1 MVLRRRPRR
10 EARHSRLW
18 QVLVG
23 LGLIVGALIVGWRVD
38 ETRQDSEIRQGAVV
52 AGVDIGG
59 LEPEEAVI
67 ALEPVVQEVA
77 ETIIEL
83 HIELQFQDQI
93 ITITAAELGISL
105 DAEQTLAEADTPPP
119 SVVRPAAWLFDLFA
133 SRDVSPAVTTDLGTL
148 ATTVDPYTDPETPR
162 IELVGGAFRPVLS
175 TDVPVPDME
184 LLAERLE
191 EAVQSN
197 LGGRAVVEVPIGGME
212 PADPFAVA
220 LATALAVRANN
231 ITQGGVSL
239 QLEGTAE
246 TFSIGERALRQF
258 VILEGEQH
266 DTYLALA
273 PRVGGTLAS
282 LFVGIG
288 GEGRPATIGLDDA
301 GNVTIADGETGF
313 KCCHET
319 APQALLAGMHE
330 GQQPIVLPAAPAPH
344 PRGREWA
351 ESLGITDVVG
361 EFTTNFK
368 AGQDRVINIA
378 RISEL
383 TRGAI
388 IEPGQRFSVN
398 EFVGPRTMN
407 DGFVPAGM
415 ILNGVFVDS
424 VGGGVSQYATT
435 LFNAVFF
442 AGLDFISYQSH
453 TIYLS
458 RYPYGREA
466 TVSHPAPDLVFENIT
481 PYGVM
486 LWPTTTDTSITVK
499 LYSTPWVLSEQTGQ
513 TSSTRGTSCTRVV
526 TERTRTWL
534 EDGRTETDTVWAQYR
549 PEGLKCDGTPSVTTT
564 TTSTTVPPEGGEDQ
578 GAGDDNQQVEPSS
591 GNDDNQQ
598 VEPSSGNDDNQ
609 QVEPSSG
616 NDDNQQVEPSSGNDD
631 NQQVEPSSGN
641 DDNQQVEPSSGNDD
655 NQQVEPSS
663 GNDDNQQVEPS
674 SGNDDNQQVEPSS
687 GNDDNQQGE
696 PSSGNDDNQ
705 QGEPSSGN
713 DDNQQGEPSSGNDD
727 NQQGEPSSGNDDNQ
741 QVEPSSGNDDNQQGE
756 PSSGNDDNQQGE
768 PSSGND
774 DNQQVEPSSGNDDN
788 QQGEP
793 SSGNDDNQQ
802 GEPSSGNDDSDR
814 APATTIPGE

>member
-1 MVLRRRPRR
+1 MVLRRLRRR
-10 EARHSRLW
+10 EVRRSRLW
-18 QVLVG
+18 QFIVG
-23 LGLIVGALIVGWRVD
+23 AGLIVGALIVAWQVW
-38 ETRQDSEIRQGAVV
+38 ESRQDSEIREGAVV

-67 ALEPVVQEVA
+67 ALEPVVREVA

-119 SVVRPAAWLFDLFA
+119 SFARPAAWLFDLFA

-148 ATTVDPYTDPETPR
+148 ATRVDPYTDPETPR
-162 IELVGGAFRPVLS
+162 IELVEGAFRPVLS

-184 LLAERLE
+184 LLARRLE
-191 EAVQSN
+191 EAVQNN
-197 LGGRAVVEVPIGGME
+197 LGGRAVVEVPIRGME

-220 LATALAVRANN
+220 LATALAVRAND
-231 ITQGGVSL
+231 ITAGGVSL

-246 TFSIGERALRQF
+246 TFSIGEPALRQF
-258 VILEGEQH
+258 VVLEGQQH
-266 DTYLALA
+266 DTYLALD
-273 PRVGGTLAS
+273 PRIGDTLAS

-301 GNVTIADGETGF
+301 GNVTISDGAAGF
-313 KCCHET
+313 KCCQET
-319 APQALLAGMHE
+319 APQALLAGMHK

-398 EFVGPRTMN
+398 EFVGPRTMHK
-407 DGFVPAGM
+407 GFVPAGM

-466 TVSHPAPDLVFENIT
+466 TVSHPAPDLVFENNT

-513 TSSTRGTSCTRVV
+513 TASTRGTSCTRVV
-526 TERTRTWL
+526 TERTRTWI

-564 TTSTTVPPEGGEDQ
+564 TTSTTVPTSTTAPPEGSEDQ
-578 GAGDDNQQVEPSS
+578 GAGDD
-591 GNDDNQQ
+591 G
-598 VEPSSGNDDNQ
+598 
-609 QVEPSSG
+609 
-616 NDDNQQVEPSSGNDD
+616 
-631 NQQVEPSSGN
+631 
-641 DDNQQVEPSSGNDD
+641 
-655 NQQVEPSS
+655 
-663 GNDDNQQVEPS
+663 
-674 SGNDDNQQVEPSS
+674 
-687 GNDDNQQGE
+687 QQGE
-696 PSSGNDDNQ
+696 PSSGNDDSQ

-713 DDNQQGEPSSGNDD
+713 DDSQQGEPSSGNDD
-727 NQQGEPSSGNDDNQ
+727 S
-741 QVEPSSGNDDNQQGE
+741 
-756 PSSGNDDNQQGE
+756 
-768 PSSGND
+768 
-774 DNQQVEPSSGNDDN
+774 
-788 QQGEP
+788 
-793 SSGNDDNQQ
+793 QQ

>member
-23 LGLIVGALIVGWRVD
+23 LGLIVGALIVGWRVN
-38 ETRQDSEIRQGAVV
+38 ETRQDSEIRRGAVV

-59 LEPEEAVI
+59 LEPEEAVT

-93 ITITAAELGISL
+93 ITVTAAELGISL

-119 SVVRPAAWLFDLFA
+119 RAVRPAAWLFDLFA

-162 IELVGGAFRPVLS
+162 IELVDGAFRPVLS

-184 LLAERLE
+184 LLARRLE
-191 EAVQSN
+191 EAVQNN
-197 LGGRAVVEVPIGGME
+197 LGGRAVVEVPIRGME
-212 PADPFAVA
+212 PADPIAVA
-220 LATALAVRANN
+220 LATALAVRANDM
-231 ITQGGVSL
+231 TAGGVSL

-246 TFSIGERALRQF
+246 TFRIGELALRQF
-258 VILEGEQH
+258 VGLEGEQH
-266 DTYLALA
+266 DTYLALDGRIA
-273 PRVGGTLAS
+273 DTLAS

-288 GEGRPATIGLDDA
+288 AEGIPATVGLDEA
-301 GNVTIADGETGF
+301 GNVTISDGSAGF
-313 KCCHET
+313 KCCHATVAEV
-319 APQALLAGMHE
+319 LRAGMIE
-330 GQQPIVLPAAPAPH
+330 GQQPVTLPAAPAPH

-351 ESLGITDVVG
+351 EALGITQVVG

-368 AGQDRVINIA
+368 AGQDRVLNIA

-383 TRGAI
+383 TRGVV

-398 EFVGPRTMN
+398 EFVGPRTMGK
-407 DGFVPAGM
+407 GFVPAGM

-424 VGGGVSQYATT
+424 VGGGISQYATT
-435 LFNAVFF
+435 LFNAAFF
-442 AGLDFISYQSH
+442 AGLDFIGYQSH

-466 TVSHPAPDLVFENIT
+466 TVSYPAPDLVLENNT

-486 LWPTTTDTSITVK
+486 LWPTTDATSITVK
-499 LYSTPWVLSEQTGQ
+499 LYSTPSVVAEQTGQ
-513 TSSTRGTSCTRVV
+513 TTSARGTSCTRVV

-564 TTSTTVPPEGGEDQ
+564 TTSTVPTSTTVPPEGSEYQ
-578 GAGDDNQQVEPSS
+578 GGDDSSQQDEPSS
-591 GNDDNQQ
+591 GDDSSQQ
-598 VEPSSGNDDNQ
+598 DEPSSGDDSSQ
-609 QVEPSSG
+609 QDEPSS
-616 NDDNQQVEPSSGNDD
+616 E
-631 NQQVEPSSGN
+631 
-641 DDNQQVEPSSGNDD
+641 
-655 NQQVEPSS
+655 
-663 GNDDNQQVEPS
+663 
-674 SGNDDNQQVEPSS
+674 
-687 GNDDNQQGE
+687 QQGE
-696 PSSGNDDNQ
+696 PSSGD
-705 QGEPSSGN
+705 
-713 DDNQQGEPSSGNDD
+713 
-727 NQQGEPSSGNDDNQ
+727 
-741 QVEPSSGNDDNQQGE
+741 
-756 PSSGNDDNQQGE
+756 
-768 PSSGND
+768 
-774 DNQQVEPSSGNDDN
+774 
-788 QQGEP
+788 
-793 SSGNDDNQQ
+793 
-802 GEPSSGNDDSDR
+802 DDSDR

>member
-1 MVLRRRPRR
+1 MVLGRRPRR

-23 LGLIVGALIVGWRVD
+23 LGLIVGALIVGWRVN

-59 LEPEEAVI
+59 LEPEEAVT

-93 ITITAAELGISL
+93 ITVTAAELGISL
-105 DAEQTLAEADTPPP
+105 DAEQTLAAADTPPP
-119 SVVRPAAWLFDLFA
+119 RAVRPAAWLFDLFA

-148 ATTVDPYTDPETPR
+148 ANTVDPYTDPETPR
-162 IELVGGAFRPVLS
+162 IDLVDGAFRPVLS

-220 LATALAVRANN
+220 LATALAVRAND
-231 ITQGGVSL
+231 ITAGGVSL

-246 TFSIGERALRQF
+246 TFSIGELALRQF
-258 VILEGEQH
+258 VVLEGEQH

-273 PRVGGTLAS
+273 PRVGDTLSS

-288 GEGRPATIGLDDA
+288 SEGLPATIGLDDA

-351 ESLGITDVVG
+351 ESLGISAVVG

-388 IEPGQRFSVN
+388 IEPGHRFSVN
-398 EFVGPRTMN
+398 GFVGPRTMN

-435 LFNAVFF
+435 LFNAAFF

-466 TVSHPAPDLVFENIT
+466 TVSHPAPDLVFENNT

-513 TSSTRGTSCTRVV
+513 TTSSRGTSCTRVV

-564 TTSTTVPPEGGEDQ
+564 TTSTVPTSTTVPPEGSEYQ
-578 GAGDDNQQVEPSS
+578 GGDDGGQQDEPSS
-591 GNDDNQQ
+591 GDDSSQQ
-598 VEPSSGNDDNQ
+598 DEPSSGDDSSQ
-609 QVEPSSG
+609 QDEPSS
-616 NDDNQQVEPSSGNDD
+616 QQRQQPSQRRQHEQPARRA
-631 NQQVEPSSGN
+631 QQRRR
-641 DDNQQVEPSSGNDD
+641 QQPARRA
-655 NQQVEPSS
+655 QQRRR
-663 GNDDNQQVEPS
+663 QQPARRA
-674 SGNDDNQQVEPSS
+674 QQ
-687 GNDDNQQGE
+687 
-696 PSSGNDDNQ
+696 
-705 QGEPSSGN
+705 
-713 DDNQQGEPSSGNDD
+713 
-727 NQQGEPSSGNDDNQ
+727 
-741 QVEPSSGNDDNQQGE
+741 
-756 PSSGNDDNQQGE
+756 
-768 PSSGND
+768 
-774 DNQQVEPSSGNDDN
+774 
-788 QQGEP
+788 
-793 SSGNDDNQQ
+793 
-802 GEPSSGNDDSDR
+802 R
-814 APATTIPGE
+814 RRRL

>member
-1 MVLRRRPRR
+1 MVLRRLRRR
-10 EARHSRLW
+10 EVRHSRLW
-18 QVLVG
+18 QFIVGVG
-23 LGLIVGALIVGWRVD
+23 LLVGALIVAWQVW
-38 ETRQDSEIRQGAVV
+38 ESLQDSEIRQGAVV

-59 LEPEEAVI
+59 LEPEEAVT

-93 ITITAAELGISL
+93 ITVTAAELGISL
-105 DAEQTLAEADTPPP
+105 DAEQTLAAADTPPP
-119 SVVRPAAWLFDLFA
+119 RAVRPAAWLFDLFA
-133 SRDVSPAVTTDLGTL
+133 SRDVSPAVTTDLRTL
-148 ATTVDPYTDPETPR
+148 ANTVDPYTDPETPR
-162 IELVGGAFRPVLS
+162 IDLVDGAWRPVLS

-220 LATALAVRANN
+220 LATALAVRAND
-231 ITQGGVSL
+231 ITAGGVSL

-246 TFSIGERALRQF
+246 TFSIGELALRQF
-258 VILEGEQH
+258 VVLEGEQH
-266 DTYLALA
+266 DTYLALH
-273 PRVGGTLAS
+273 PRIGDTLAS

-288 GEGRPATIGLDDA
+288 SEGLPATIGLDDV
-301 GNVTIADGETGF
+301 GNVTISDGESGF

-344 PRGREWA
+344 PRGRAWA

-361 EFTTNFK
+361 EFTTNFR

-407 DGFVPAGM
+407 KGFIPAGM

-466 TVSHPAPDLVFENIT
+466 TVSHPAPDLVFENTT
-481 PYGVM
+481 PHGVM

-513 TSSTRGTSCTRVV
+513 TASSRGTSCTRVV

-564 TTSTTVPPEGGEDQ
+564 STSTVPTSTTVPPEGSEYQD
-578 GAGDDNQQVEPSS
+578 AGD
-591 GNDDNQQ
+591 G
-598 VEPSSGNDDNQ
+598 G
-609 QVEPSSG
+609 
-616 NDDNQQVEPSSGNDD
+616 
-631 NQQVEPSSGN
+631 
-641 DDNQQVEPSSGNDD
+641 
-655 NQQVEPSS
+655 
-663 GNDDNQQVEPS
+663 
-674 SGNDDNQQVEPSS
+674 
-687 GNDDNQQGE
+687 QQGE
-696 PSSGNDDNQ
+696 PSSGDNSGQ
-705 QGEPSSGN
+705 QGEPSSG
-713 DDNQQGEPSSGNDD
+713 DDSGQQGEPSSGD
-727 NQQGEPSSGNDDNQ
+727 NSGQQGEPSSGDD
-741 QVEPSSGNDDNQQGE
+741 SGQQGE
-756 PSSGNDDNQQGE
+756 PSSGDNSGQQGE
-768 PSSGND
+768 PSSGD
-774 DNQQVEPSSGNDDN
+774 
-788 QQGEP
+788 
-793 SSGNDDNQQ
+793 
-802 GEPSSGNDDSDR
+802 DDSDR

>member
-564 TTSTTVPPEGGEDQ
+564 TTSTTVPPEGGEQ
-578 GAGDDNQQVEPSS
+578 GDDDNQQ
-591 GNDDNQQ
+591 G
-598 VEPSSGNDDNQ
+598 
-609 QVEPSSG
+609 
-616 NDDNQQVEPSSGNDD
+616 
-631 NQQVEPSSGN
+631 
-641 DDNQQVEPSSGNDD
+641 
-655 NQQVEPSS
+655 
-663 GNDDNQQVEPS
+663 
-674 SGNDDNQQVEPSS
+674 EPSS

-741 QVEPSSGNDDNQQGE
+741 QGE
-756 PSSGNDDNQQGE
+756 PSSGNDDNQRRT
-768 PSSGND
+768 
-774 DNQQVEPSSGNDDN
+774 QQRERRQPARRT
-788 QQGEP
+788 QQRERRQP
-793 SSGNDDNQQ
+793 ARRTQQ
-802 GEPSSGNDDSDR
+802 RERRQPARRTQQRERRQPARRTQQRERRQPARRTQQRERRQPARRTQQRERRQPARRTQQRERRQPARRTQPGTT
-814 APATTIPGE
+814 ATATTIPGE

>member
-1 MVLRRRPRR
+1 MLRRLRRREVRY
-10 EARHSRLW
+10 SRLW
-18 QVLVG
+18 HFV
-23 LGLIVGALIVGWRVD
+23 VGAGLVLAVLIVGWQVY
-38 ETRQDSEIRQGAVV
+38 ESRQDSEIRQGAVV

-59 LEPEEAVI
+59 LEPEEAVT

-93 ITITAAELGISL
+93 ITVTAQELGISL
-105 DAEQTLAEADTPPP
+105 DAERTLAEADSPPP
-119 SVVRPAAWLFDLFA
+119 PVVRPAAWLFDLFA

-148 ATTVDPYTDPETPR
+148 ANTVDPYTDTETPR
-162 IELVGGAFRPVLS
+162 IELVDGAFRPVLS

-197 LGGRAVVEVPIGGME
+197 LGGRAVVEVPIRGMA
-212 PADPFAVA
+212 PADPIAVA
-220 LATALAVRANN
+220 LATALAERANS
-231 ITQGGVSL
+231 ITAGGVSL

-246 TFSIGERALRQF
+246 TFSIGELALRQF
-258 VILEGEQH
+258 IVLVGEQH
-266 DTYLALA
+266 NTYVTLDGRL
-273 PRVGGTLAS
+273 RDTLAS

-288 GEGRPATIGLDDA
+288 AEGIPATLGLDEA
-301 GNVTIADGETGF
+301 GNVTITDGSPGF

-319 APQALLAGMHE
+319 ALAALLTGMVEGHE
-330 GQQPIVLPAAPAPH
+330 VITLPATPAPH

-351 ESLGITDVVG
+351 ESLGISEVVG

-398 EFVGPRTMN
+398 EYVGLRTMHK
-407 DGFVPAGM
+407 GFVPAGM

-466 TVSHPAPDLVFENIT
+466 TISYPAPDLVFENNT

-499 LYSTPWVLSEQTGQ
+499 IYSTPWVVSEQTGQ
-513 TSSTRGTSCTRVV
+513 TTRAVGTSCTRVT
-526 TERTRTWL
+526 TERTRTYM
-534 EDGRTETDTVWAQYR
+534 EDGRTETGTVWAQYR
-549 PEGLKCDGTPSVTTT
+549 PEGIRCDGSPSVTTT
-564 TTSTTVPPEGGEDQ
+564 TTSPPPPTSTTVPPEGSEYQ
-578 GAGDDNQQVEPSS
+578 GTEEGDGQQDEPSS
-591 GNDDNQQ
+591 GDGDGQQ
-598 VEPSSGNDDNQ
+598 NEPSSGDGDS
-609 QVEPSSG
+609 VPVPS
-616 NDDNQQVEPSSGNDD
+616 
-631 NQQVEPSSGN
+631 
-641 DDNQQVEPSSGNDD
+641 
-655 NQQVEPSS
+655 
-663 GNDDNQQVEPS
+663 
-674 SGNDDNQQVEPSS
+674 
-687 GNDDNQQGE
+687 
-696 PSSGNDDNQ
+696 
-705 QGEPSSGN
+705 
-713 DDNQQGEPSSGNDD
+713 
-727 NQQGEPSSGNDDNQ
+727 
-741 QVEPSSGNDDNQQGE
+741 
-756 PSSGNDDNQQGE
+756 
-768 PSSGND
+768 
-774 DNQQVEPSSGNDDN
+774 
-788 QQGEP
+788 
-793 SSGNDDNQQ
+793 
-802 GEPSSGNDDSDR
+802 
-814 APATTIPGE
+814 TTIPEE

>member
-1 MVLRRRPRR
+1 MVLRRLRRR
-10 EARHSRLW
+10 EVRHSRLW
-18 QVLVG
+18 QFIVG
-23 LGLIVGALIVGWRVD
+23 VGLIVGALIVAWQVY
-38 ETRQDSEIRQGAVV
+38 ESRQDSEIRPGAVV

-59 LEPEEAVI
+59 LEPEEAVT

-83 HIELQFQDQI
+83 QFQDQI
-93 ITITAAELGISL
+93 ITVTAGELGVSL
-105 DAEQTLAEADTPPP
+105 DAERTLAEADNPPP
-119 SVVRPAAWLFDLFA
+119 PVVRPVAWLLDLFA
-133 SRDVSPAVTTDLGTL
+133 NRDVSPAVTTDLGTL
-148 ATTVDPYTDPETPR
+148 ANTVDPYTDPETPR
-162 IELVGGAFRPVLS
+162 IDLVDGAFRPVLS

-220 LATALAVRANN
+220 LATALAVRAND
-231 ITQGGVSL
+231 ITAGGVSL

-246 TFSIGERALRQF
+246 TFSIGELALRQF
-258 VILEGEQH
+258 VVLEGEQH
-266 DTYLALA
+266 DTYLALV
-273 PRVGGTLAS
+273 PRVGNTLSS

-288 GEGRPATIGLDDA
+288 SEGLPATIGLDDA
-301 GNVTIADGETGF
+301 GNVTISDGETGF

-319 APQALLAGMHE
+319 APEALLAGMHE

-351 ESLGITDVVG
+351 ESLGISAVVG

-407 DGFVPAGM
+407 KGFIPAGM

-466 TVSHPAPDLVFENIT
+466 TVSHPAPDLVFENTT

-513 TSSTRGTSCTRVV
+513 TTSTRGTSCTRAV

-564 TTSTTVPPEGGEDQ
+564 STSTVPTSTTVPPEGSEYQ
-578 GAGDDNQQVEPSS
+578 GAGDGGQQDAAATAASKANPAAATTAASKANPAAATTAAS
-591 GNDDNQQ
+591 KANPAAATTAASKAN
-598 VEPSSGNDDNQ
+598 PAATTAASKN
-609 QVEPSSG
+609 P
-616 NDDNQQVEPSSGNDD
+616 
-631 NQQVEPSSGN
+631 
-641 DDNQQVEPSSGNDD
+641 
-655 NQQVEPSS
+655 
-663 GNDDNQQVEPS
+663 
-674 SGNDDNQQVEPSS
+674 
-687 GNDDNQQGE
+687 
-696 PSSGNDDNQ
+696 
-705 QGEPSSGN
+705 
-713 DDNQQGEPSSGNDD
+713 
-727 NQQGEPSSGNDDNQ
+727 
-741 QVEPSSGNDDNQQGE
+741 
-756 PSSGNDDNQQGE
+756 
-768 PSSGND
+768 
-774 DNQQVEPSSGNDDN
+774 
-788 QQGEP
+788 
-793 SSGNDDNQQ
+793 
-802 GEPSSGNDDSDR
+802 
-814 APATTIPGE
+814 APATTAARRTQQATTAASKANPAPATTAASKANPAAATTAASKANPAPATTAASKANPAAATTAASKANPAAATTAASKANPAAATTAASKANPAAAATTTLTALPPRQSPVSDHEIRC